1 MDIAQ
6 IRETE
11 VESVLYS
18 RDSADITL
26 SVTYLYQS
34 QVKIYV
40 VGSIVGAD
48 SFKHVRLLSENTAEY
63 QTQSTR
69 EAAIRSSSSTAFVV
83 SSNRIQRR
91 IQGRFVGF
99 GRTPLRWCGG

>member
-1 MDIAQ
+1 MRNMDIAQ

-26 SVTYLYQS
+26 SVTYQS

-83 SSNRIQRR
+83 SSNRIRQ
-91 IQGRFVGF
+91 
-99 GRTPLRWCGG
+99 

>member
-6 IRETE
+6 IR
-11 VESVLYS
+11 ESVLYS

-26 SVTYLYQS
+26 SVTCLCQS

-40 VGSIVGAD
+40 VGSKVGAD

-63 QTQSTR
+63 HTQSTH

-83 SSNRIQRR
+83 SSDRIRQ
-91 IQGRFVGF
+91 
-99 GRTPLRWCGG
+99 